1 VNQLSRLSLVVLISA
16 LFLLGCKADIVETSI
31 KTKHLQEA
39 LAGEEVTVTFEAEFS
54 MMTEYDDETKAQI
67 NAIET
72 IVENY
77 VSLEEFD
84 VTQGDYGLNI
94 AIEGEIPLVYSPN
107 GDVSGSTKSPWA
119 LVISDNTDGGSLS
132 SYPYKLTVTTTSRF
146 SAFEGELQNVN
157 FILSP
162 DEFQPM
168 RIKLKRSGDDVLKI
182 FTGSVEVDGESKVV
196 YETEVSKKIT
206 LTMKDGVYEKT
217 SQVIYFSIR

>member
-1 VNQLSRLSLVVLISA
+1 MYRLSRLSLVALLSV

-39 LAGEEVTVTFEAEFS
+39 LAGEEVTVTFEAAFS
-54 MMTEYDDETKAQI
+54 MMAEYDDETKAQI
-67 NAIET
+67 NAIEK

-94 AIEGEIPLVYSPN
+94 AIEGEIPLIYSSN
-107 GDVSGSTKSPWA
+107 GEIPRSVGSPWA
-119 LVISDNTDGGSLS
+119 LVVTDNHDGGSLS
-132 SYPYKLTVTTTSRF
+132 SYSYKLTVATTSKY

-157 FILSP
+157 FMLSP

-168 RIKLKRSGDDVLKI
+168 RIKLKTSGDDKLRI

-196 YETEVSKKIT
+196 YEADVSKKIT

-217 SQVIYFSIR
+217 SQVIYFSI

>member
-1 VNQLSRLSLVVLISA
+1 MKYQDLRLLFVGLISA
-16 LFLLGCKADIVETSI
+16 VLLLGCKADIVETSI

-67 NAIET
+67 SAIEE

-77 VSLEEFD
+77 FSLEEFD

-94 AIEGEIPLVYSPN
+94 AIEGEIPLVYSSN
-107 GDVSGSTKSPWA
+107 GDTSRSANSPWV

-132 SYPYKLTVTTTSRF
+132 GYPYKLTVATTSRF
-146 SAFEGELQNVN
+146 SALEGELQNVN
-157 FILSP
+157 FMLSA

-168 RIKLKRSGDDVLKI
+168 RIKLKRSGDDVLRI
-182 FTGSVEVDGESKVV
+182 FTGSVEVDGESKVL
-196 YETEVSKKIT
+196 YETEVSKRIT

-217 SQVIYFSIR
+217 SQVIYFSI

>member
-1 VNQLSRLSLVVLISA
+1 MKNQDLRLLFVGLISA
-16 LFLLGCKADIVETSI
+16 VLLLGCKADIVETSI

-67 NAIET
+67 SAIEE

-77 VSLEEFD
+77 FSLEEFD

-94 AIEGEIPLVYSPN
+94 AIEGEIPLVYSSN
-107 GDVSGSTKSPWA
+107 GDASGSVDSPWVF
-119 LVISDNTDGGSLS
+119 VISDNTDGGSLS
-132 SYPYKLTVTTTSRF
+132 GYPYKLTVATTSRF
-146 SAFEGELQNVN
+146 SALEGELQNVN
-157 FILSP
+157 FMASP
-162 DEFQPM
+162 KEFQPM

-182 FTGSVEVDGESKVV
+182 FTGSVEVDGESKVL
-196 YETEVSKKIT
+196 YETEVSKRIT

-217 SQVIYFSIR
+217 SQVIYFSI

>member
-1 VNQLSRLSLVVLISA
+1 MKHQDLRLLFVGLISA
-16 LFLLGCKADIVETSI
+16 VLLLGCKADIVETSI

-67 NAIET
+67 SAIEE

-77 VSLEEFD
+77 FSLEEFD

-94 AIEGEIPLVYSPN
+94 AIEGEIPLVYSSN
-107 GDVSGSTKSPWA
+107 GDASGSVDSPWVF
-119 LVISDNTDGGSLS
+119 VISDNTDGGSLS
-132 SYPYKLTVTTTSRF
+132 GYPYKLTVATTSRF
-146 SAFEGELQNVN
+146 SALEGELQNVN
-157 FILSP
+157 FMASP
-162 DEFQPM
+162 KEFQPM

-182 FTGSVEVDGESKVV
+182 FTGSVEVDGESKVL
-196 YETEVSKKIT
+196 YETEVSKRIT

-217 SQVIYFSIR
+217 SQVIYFSI